1 MRVWVRAAREAHVIF
16 DVGANT
22 GLYALVAKAVAPQAT
37 VVAFEPVARV
47 RAKLQENVDLNRFDL
62 EIVPAGMSDRDGVAV
77 MLDSD
82 EEHEI
87 SATLDAAGAVQS
99 GRVLREVSV
108 PVARLDTLISA
119 GMLPPPDL
127 LKIDVEGHEGA
138 VLRGMADH
146 LEASRP
152 ALLIEVVTSDAADR
166 VDRLIRP
173 FGYLTYRLDQGG
185 PSACPRSLRPKQL
198 PPHPAYP
205 PTPPLL
211 LPPLRASAGPSCSR
225 ASMTCCYGRAAA
237 AVSRVWCRD
246 EDPRVSDRSA
256 RRLRHPPPPRPP
268 PQTPAHLARPRTA
281 PERSPR
287 RAPRSV
293 SCLRPRRARPRPGIR
308 LRPVRARRLRPLT
321 FPRPV
326 GRRISPPTS
335 IPAHPRIQAA
345 HSDFPTSSS
354 VQPASFRVARPHG
367 FRPAPP
373 QPAAPP
379 TSCHWTCPDSV
390 DG

>member
-1 MRVWVRAAREAHVIF
+1 MRKIARKLYRAIPFKQPAFETLRRLLAVPEPIYRHLYFQGVIDVPVGQTSFRMRHHGYQIENAVFWSGVFGHWEGPSMRVWVRAAREAHVIF

-185 PSACPRSLRPKQL
+185 PRRLDAV
-198 PPHPAYP
+198 A
-205 PTPPLL
+205 PTPGTNLFL
-211 LPPLRASAGPSCSR
+211 CTQEAAG
-225 ASMTCCYGRAAA
+225 
-237 AVSRVWCRD
+237 
-246 EDPRVSDRSA
+246 
-256 RRLRHPPPPRPP
+256 RL
-268 PQTPAHLARPRTA
+268 
-281 PERSPR
+281 
-287 RAPRSV
+287 
-293 SCLRPRRARPRPGIR
+293 
-308 LRPVRARRLRPLT
+308 
-321 FPRPV
+321 
-326 GRRISPPTS
+326 
-335 IPAHPRIQAA
+335 IQN
-345 HSDFPTSSS
+345 P
-354 VQPASFRVARPHG
+354 
-367 FRPAPP
+367 
-373 QPAAPP
+373 
-379 TSCHWTCPDSV
+379 
-390 DG
+390 